1 MYQGENWQR
10 SVVVVV
16 VVVNWLWVDS
26 LAWPL
31 CFAR

>member
-10 SVVVVV
+10 SVVVV